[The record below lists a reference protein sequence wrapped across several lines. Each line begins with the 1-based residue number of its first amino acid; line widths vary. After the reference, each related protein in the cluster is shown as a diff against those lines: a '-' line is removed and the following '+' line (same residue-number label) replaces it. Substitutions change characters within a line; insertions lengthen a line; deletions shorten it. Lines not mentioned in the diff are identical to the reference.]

1 MFFILNFRIQ
11 FLTCMMLMWRW
22 LVPHQQRKRINF
34 LKTWL
39 KLLMYCFAIRN
50 DQFAGYGHVEIA
62 TLEAAQKTLQVN
74 GEPLLDHLVKLDLA
88 KEKHTLLVPEMRGL
102 SKRVRRSS
110 TNCVCKGIWL

>member
-22 LVPHQQRKRINF
+22 LVPHQQRK
-34 LKTWL
+34 
-39 KLLMYCFAIRN
+39 RN